1 VEMMEISKNMM
12 MVLGVVLIVIIGVS
26 VVLGLSNLDLRQ
38 ELSLKNTKLNS
49 TQKKL
54 DDNLTILNEKTEL
67 LSLSN
72 LFINTYLEGLGSYYN
87 ATEIKETA
95 DYKFNQAQ
103 TRYDDGYWSKAL
115 AWYWDAMDWYN
126 IAWQKFNET
135 QVIFNNAI
143 EYEINETYLDIC
155 LIYSD
160 IMDANSNAMIYRYEA
175 TEQYAAACEFY
186 LENDYNAAHGS
197 METAELKMTYYNG
210 EIERVEDY
218 QYDLNIL
225 LSEIN

>member
-1 VEMMEISKNMM
+1 MMEIGKNIM
-12 MVLGVVLIVIIGVS
+12 MVLGIVIIVMIGVTI
-26 VVLGLSNLDLRQ
+26 VLGLSYGDLRQ

-49 TQKKL
+49 VQKKL
-54 DDNLTILNEKTEL
+54 DDNLSILNEKTEL

-95 DYKFNQAQ
+95 DYKFDQAQ
-103 TRYDDGYWSKAL
+103 IRYDDGYWSKAL
-115 AWYWDAMDWYN
+115 AWYWDAMEWYN
-126 IAWQKFNET
+126 VAWEKFNET
-135 QVIFNNAI
+135 KVIFNNAI

-160 IMDANSNAMIYRYEA
+160 IMDASSNAMVYIYEA
-175 TEQYAAACEFY
+175 TENYAAACEFY
-186 LENDYNAAHGS
+186 LENDYSAAHES
-197 METAELKMTYYNG
+197 METAELKMTYYNE
-210 EIERVEDY
+210 EIETVEDY